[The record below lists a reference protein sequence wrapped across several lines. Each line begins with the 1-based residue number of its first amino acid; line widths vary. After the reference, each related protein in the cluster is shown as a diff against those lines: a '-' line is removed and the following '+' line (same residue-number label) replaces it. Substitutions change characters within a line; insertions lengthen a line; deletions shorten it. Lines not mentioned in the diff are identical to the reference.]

1 MIALVLMACG
11 GRPPEL
17 VAPLDLTFSGA
28 SGEVIEGENKTAR
41 SHEGKHE
48 QQLEDQDGQEGDFS
62 HSSASPRKTQLK
74 ASKTAPYVE
83 TVEKLQLRER

>member
-1 MIALVLMACG
+1 MQPVLQSKHAQKHQ
-11 GRPPEL
+11 RSEQQQNEL
-17 VAPLDLTFSGA
+17 TQGEA

-62 HSSASPRKTQLK
+62 HSSASPRKTLL
-74 ASKTAPYVE
+74 P
-83 TVEKLQLRER
+83 